1 MWPTGRKHCQNMA
14 ISDVTTVSEEGFVI
28 LVLENYWE
36 SGQLKVW
43 RNTKQSKVAY
53 DETTDQKKKE
63 SNIR

>member
-1 MWPTGRKHCQNMA
+1 MA